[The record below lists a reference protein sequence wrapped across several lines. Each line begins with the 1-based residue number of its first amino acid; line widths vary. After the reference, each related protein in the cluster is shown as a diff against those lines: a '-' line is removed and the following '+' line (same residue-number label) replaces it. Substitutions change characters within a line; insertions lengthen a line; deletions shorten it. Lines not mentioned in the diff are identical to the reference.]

1 MMEIDSNNVNITD
14 AEWRIMRVIWALDT
28 VTSRQLINVLGDSMD
43 WKPATIKTLLH
54 RLNDKGIVKAEKD
67 GNKFIYSAVME
78 ESRTVDLASKKFFN
92 QVCAKKVGSAVA
104 YIIDESELTQEDL
117 DKIQDKLDH
126 KQAVEQINCNCVP
139 GECDCD

>member
-1 MMEIDSNNVNITD
+1 MLETTNINITD

-28 VTSRQLINVLGDSMD
+28 VTSRQLIQVLSDSMD

-54 RLNDKGIVKAEKD
+54 RLTDKGIIKAEKD
-67 GNKFIYSAVME
+67 GKKFIYSAVMD

-104 YIIDESELTQEDL
+104 YIIDESELTQDDI
-117 DKIQDKLDH
+117 DKIQDKLNQ
-126 KQAVEQINCNCVP
+126 KQAVEKINCNCVP
-139 GECDCD
+139 NQYDCD

>member
-1 MMEIDSNNVNITD
+1 MLETTNINITD

-43 WKPATIKTLLH
+43 WKPATIKTLLR
-54 RLNDKGIVKAEKD
+54 RLSDKGIIKSKKD
-67 GNKFIYSAVME
+67 GKKFIYSAVMD

-104 YIIDESELTQEDL
+104 YIIDESELTQD
-117 DKIQDKLDH
+117 DIDNIQSKLNQ
-126 KQAVEQINCNCVP
+126 KKAVESINCNCVP
-139 GECDCD
+139 NNCDCD

>member
-1 MMEIDSNNVNITD
+1 MQETTNINITD

-28 VTSRQLINVLGDSMD
+28 VTSRQLIDVLGDSMD

-54 RLNDKGIVKAEKD
+54 RLSDKGIIKAKKD
-67 GNKFIYSAVME
+67 GKRFIYSAVMD

-104 YIIDESELTQEDL
+104 YIIDESELTQQDIDDIQAKL
-117 DKIQDKLDH
+117 DKKV
-126 KQAVEQINCNCVP
+126 AVESINCNCVP
-139 GECDCD
+139 NNCECD

>member
-1 MMEIDSNNVNITD
+1 MLETTNINITD

-28 VTSRQLINVLGDSMD
+28 VTSRQLIQVLSDSMD

-54 RLNDKGIVKAEKD
+54 RLTDKGIIKAEKD
-67 GNKFIYSAVME
+67 GKKFIYSAVMD

-104 YIIDESELTQEDL
+104 YIIDESELTQDDI
-117 DKIQDKLDH
+117 DKIQDKLDQ
-126 KQAVEQINCNCVP
+126 KQAVEKINCNCVP
-139 GECDCD
+139 NQYDCD